1 MSFLYTLVS
10 MKILPVC
17 VAILLTLNAAA
28 QRKEPVK
35 LADNYTIITYSP
47 TLPELKQVYA
57 NAKPKPNG
65 LTKTE
70 TDEIDRLLR
79 QSVEEY
85 NQKQEEEFAKWK
97 ELDSTL
103 KKEDFMINLSEY
115 KRQYVPVITETNE
128 AEVWVNAICYWAGE
142 RWRKEI
148 IRVDDG
154 GKCYFNVKINL
165 SKKAYNN
172 MTVNA
177 Q

>member
-1 MSFLYTLVS
+1 
-10 MKILPVC
+10 MKILPVF
-17 VAILLTLNAAA
+17 VAVALTLTATA

-35 LADNYTIITYSP
+35 LADNYTIIAYNP
-47 TLPELKQVYA
+47 ALPELKPVYTA
-57 NAKPKPNG
+57 AKPKPGG

-79 QSVEEY
+79 QSVDEY

-103 KKEDFMINLSEY
+103 KKDDFMINLAEY

-128 AEVWVNAICYWAGE
+128 PEVWVNAICYWAGE

-165 SKKAYNN
+165 SKKTYSN